1 MSWLRRFANLLRPNR
16 LGRDIDREMH
26 FHVEELVDDLV
37 ARGMPDE
44 DARRE
49 ARRRFGHHQVLKERV
64 REVDLPSWLDAIQSD
79 ARYAVRGLL
88 ARPGF
93 TTVIVVSLALGIG
106 ANTAIY
112 SLINAVMLRSLPVRD
127 PESLVQV
134 IMADSSGTFTNPL
147 WESLRDQQKDLDGVL
162 AYSDRTFN
170 LSTGGVAR
178 RVPGAWV
185 SGDYFNVLGVRPAHG
200 RLLSPAD
207 DLRGC
212 PGAAVLSEGFWQSEY
227 GGAPDVV
234 GRTISLDGN
243 PFEIVGVSA
252 AGFSGVQV
260 GRSHSVFVP
269 LCTAETLGRRGMLD
283 GRSSW
288 YLNIL
293 GRLKPDVPFAQAR
306 TGLATIARSV
316 FEPVVPEH
324 WTAAEQEEFRA
335 SGLTIRPAAGGLSS
349 LRGQYRD
356 ALNVLFVV
364 VGVVLLI
371 ACGNVAQLLLA
382 RSATRE
388 HELAVRLALG
398 SGRGRLMRQVLT
410 ESVLLSLL
418 GAALGLLFARW
429 ATGLIV
435 ALMSRGRNPVSLDLS
450 LDPRVLGFTMLVAIA
465 TGVLF
470 GLLPAWRS
478 GRVDPQGAMRGAGRG
493 TVGDTRRRGQR
504 FVVATQLALS
514 LVLVVAA
521 GLLMGSFRRLNA
533 VDPGFSRDNV
543 LLVKASWS
551 SIGLDSARQQAQ
563 PREFV
568 QRMRGLPGVQS
579 AAASLVTPIS
589 GSFWNEFMQ
598 VDGFVPKSERDALV
612 WFNAVTDGYLDV
624 LQTRLIA
631 GRDLSPQDRRGSQ
644 RVAVVNEA
652 MARHFFGEVDPVGRV
667 MRTDLHGTH
676 GPPITIVGV
685 MEDAKYA
692 SLSEEAR
699 PSAYVPLDQEPLWG
713 PEINVALRFDGSV
726 SALVPA
732 VTRAFAEADPAI
744 MLEVATLD
752 GQVSASLAR
761 PRTLAMLSSFFGV
774 LALLLAIIGLYG
786 VISYGVT
793 RRRDEIGVRIAL
805 GASRQG
811 VLRMVAA
818 EAGGMVALGVV
829 IGVPLTLASVRL
841 LAAFLYGVTP
851 TDAATLAGAAAVLA
865 VVAMGAGAVPAW
877 RAASV
882 DPMVALR
889 KE

>member
-1 MSWLRRFANLLRPNR
+1 
-16 LGRDIDREMH
+16 
-26 FHVEELVDDLV
+26 
-37 ARGMPDE
+37 
-44 DARRE
+44 
-49 ARRRFGHHQVLKERV
+49 
-64 REVDLPSWLDAIQSD
+64 
-79 ARYAVRGLL
+79 
-88 ARPGF
+88 
-93 TTVIVVSLALGIG
+93 
-106 ANTAIY
+106 
-112 SLINAVMLRSLPVRD
+112 
-127 PESLVQV
+127 
-134 IMADSSGTFTNPL
+134 
-147 WESLRDQQKDLDGVL
+147 
-162 AYSDRTFN
+162 
-170 LSTGGVAR
+170 
-178 RVPGAWV
+178 
-185 SGDYFNVLGVRPAHG
+185 
-200 RLLSPAD
+200 
-207 DLRGC
+207 
-212 PGAAVLSEGFWQSEY
+212 
-227 GGAPDVV
+227 
-234 GRTISLDGN
+234 
-243 PFEIVGVSA
+243 
-252 AGFSGVQV
+252 
-260 GRSHSVFVP
+260 
-269 LCTAETLGRRGMLD
+269 
-283 GRSSW
+283 
-288 YLNIL
+288 
-293 GRLKPDVPFAQAR
+293 
-306 TGLATIARSV
+306 
-316 FEPVVPEH
+316 
-324 WTAAEQEEFRA
+324 
-335 SGLTIRPAAGGLSS
+335 
-349 LRGQYRD
+349 
-356 ALNVLFVV
+356 
-364 VGVVLLI
+364 
-371 ACGNVAQLLLA
+371 
-382 RSATRE
+382 
-388 HELAVRLALG
+388 
-398 SGRGRLMRQVLT
+398 
-410 ESVLLSLL
+410 
-418 GAALGLLFARW
+418 
-429 ATGLIV
+429 
-435 ALMSRGRNPVSLDLS
+435 
-450 LDPRVLGFTMLVAIA
+450 
-465 TGVLF
+465 
-470 GLLPAWRS
+470 
-478 GRVDPQGAMRGAGRG
+478 
-493 TVGDTRRRGQR
+493 
-504 FVVATQLALS
+504 
-514 LVLVVAA
+514 
-521 GLLMGSFRRLNA
+521 
-533 VDPGFSRDNV
+533 
-543 LLVKASWS
+543 
-551 SIGLDSARQQAQ
+551 
-563 PREFV
+563 
-568 QRMRGLPGVQS
+568 
-579 AAASLVTPIS
+579 
-589 GSFWNEFMQ
+589 
-598 VDGFVPKSERDALV
+598 VPKSERDALV